1 MTKILLIFCISCITT
16 FTHAQ
21 DFNDYKPLRNTGKLS
36 NDFTIP
42 SSVQYNNAIKAL
54 AKKGTENKAEKKD
67 FYLKTTFAIG
77 ELMRSG
83 AVLTD
88 TEHTAYMQSIV
99 NLLLKN
105 KPDVAK
111 KIRVY
116 ILRSSAVN
124 AVATNNGCIL
134 VSLGL
139 LAQLDTEAQLAFVL
153 AHEIS
158 HIEKQ
163 HSLDLFIK
171 SVTMDKKNRESS
183 IEDFKQDKLDMK
195 QFRKHAHSREN
206 ELEADTEGFRLFA
219 NTTYILESAIQ
230 VFEILKY
237 ANLPFDEIKFEKKFL
252 ETNGMTI
259 PDTLFPAIVNPVKGQ
274 DDDVE
279 DDKYTHPN
287 LGKRKKAIY
296 ELMAKN
302 DNAGKQDFLI
312 SNSAFEKL
320 KKVARFELPAIGL
333 HNQDF
338 MEVLYNVFLLSKD
351 NQESIYLDK
360 SKIKALYGLTK
371 YTQQQDNNLIS
382 KTDAKLM
389 QGELHQIYHFFST
402 INKKDLPIL
411 AILHTQE
418 MRKKYPKDTEI
429 DKLYTDLVWEL
440 TEGVENMSELEQYIK
455 TSWYPNA
462 LTALKADNSFEK
474 LFTKMM
480 GERKKITNISNI
492 EKNKIKKKKKQRLKN
507 GANLGIDKIVCVS
520 SVFLVVDARN
530 YASSI
535 DYLASEKMQNR
546 LNNQIKKYTEKIQ
559 LNTSIITKNE
569 IKEVDSE
576 KMNDATVLNE
586 WFKEQNAAKEMPIW
600 GYKQQEVENIVQKY
614 GTDYC
619 LWIAM
624 VSAKHIKGTLM
635 LAILYNVK
643 TGKNEI
649 IKEHW
654 FNISAKKWLID
665 MHLYDTLK
673 QIKGKK

>member
-1 MTKILLIFCISCITT
+1 MTKILLIFCAYCITMLA
-16 FTHAQ
+16 HAQ
-21 DFNDYKPLRNTGKLS
+21 DFNDYKPLKNTGKLPD
-36 NDFTIP
+36 DFTLP
-42 SSVQYNNAIKAL
+42 SSVQYNNAVKGL
-54 AKKGTENKAEKKD
+54 SKKRTENKAEKKD
-67 FYLKTTFAIG
+67 FYLKTSFTIG

-83 AVLTD
+83 IVLVD
-88 TEHTAYMQSIV
+88 TEYTAYMQSIV

-124 AVATNNGCIL
+124 AVATANGCIL

-163 HSLDLFIK
+163 HSLDLFMK
-171 SVTMDKKNRESS
+171 SVTMDKKKRESS
-183 IEDFKQDKLDMK
+183 IEDFKEDKLDVK
-195 QFRKHAHSREN
+195 QFRKHAHSRGN
-206 ELEADTEGFRLFA
+206 ELEADTEGFKLFA
-219 NTTYILESAIQ
+219 KTTYIPESAIQ
-230 VFEILKY
+230 VFEILRY
-237 ANLPFDEIKFEKKFL
+237 ANLPFGKTKFEKTFL
-252 ETNGMTI
+252 ETKGITI
-259 PDTLFPAIVNPVKGQ
+259 PDSLFPAIVNPIKGQ
-274 DDDVE
+274 DDDTE

-296 ELMAKN
+296 ELMANN
-302 DNAGKQDFLI
+302 DNTNKQDFLI
-312 SNSAFEKL
+312 SKNTFEKL

-351 NQESIYLDK
+351 NNESIYLDK

-371 YTQQQDNNLIS
+371 YTQLQDNNLVS
-382 KTDAKLM
+382 KADAELIE
-389 QGELHQIYHFFST
+389 GELHQIYHFFSV
-402 INKKDLPIL
+402 INQKDLPIL
-411 AILHTQE
+411 AILHIQE

-440 TEGVENMSELEQYIK
+440 TEDVEDIAELEKNIK
-455 TSWYPNA
+455 ASWYPDA
-462 LTALKADNSFEK
+462 ITALKADNDFEK
-474 LFTKMM
+474 MFTKMSN
-480 GERKKITNISNI
+480 ERKKDTNINYK
-492 EKNKIKKKKKQRLKN
+492 EKKKINKMKKQRLKK

-520 SVFLVVDARN
+520 SVFLVIDARN
-530 YASSI
+530 DKSPI
-535 DYLASEKMQNR
+535 DFLASEKMQDR
-546 LNNQIKKYTEKIQ
+546 LNKQIKKYTKKMK
-559 LNTSIITKNE
+559 LNAAIITKNE
-569 IKEVDSE
+569 IKETDSE
-576 KMNDATVLNE
+576 KMNDATILNE
-586 WFKEQNAAKEMPIW
+586 WFKEQSIAKQMPIW
-600 GYKQQEVENIVQKY
+600 GYRQQDVENIAQKY

-635 LAILYNVK
+635 LAVLYNVK
-643 TGKNEI
+643 TGRNEI
-649 IKEHW
+649 IKENW
-654 FNISAKKWLID
+654 FNVSAQKWLID